1 MHRIC
6 MISLVV
12 VALTAAACGVDTGTG
27 NPAGGQDTAH
37 GNPVGG
43 QDTATGNPDSGQPP
57 TTGNPDGGQP
67 PTTGNPYSE
76 QGAATGDAAG
86 APLFGSVR
94 PGDAIDMSLTVCP
107 IAQAINP
114 TATQPAGCQPG
125 ERCSP
130 DRFTEA
136 SGMAYVSGLPAGCVD
151 VNQDGMPDGTC
162 EYVFAC
168 IPSGTKKTG
177 EACNIDMQTGTD
189 DCEAGDI
196 CHLMTGTGA
205 TARNMCVEL
214 CPATDGD
221 ASCAH
226 LATDRPTP
234 MPASATHC
242 FRGGFF
248 PGTNVSACTTPCN
261 LGDGTCTAPGT
272 SCKLLIAEQEFMCWG
287 VGTIA
292 VGTSCEGTG
301 TAGCVAEASC
311 ARTDANDPNSP
322 PFCRRNCSDSM
333 PCAAGFTCRTVP
345 GVRNGGGTCQPQ

>member
-1 MHRIC
+1 

-12 VALTAAACGVDTGTG
+12 AALTAAACGGDTGTG
-27 NPAGGQDTAH
+27 NPAGGQDTA
-37 GNPVGG
+37 
-43 QDTATGNPDSGQPP
+43 TGI
-57 TTGNPDGGQP
+57 PDGGQP
-67 PTTGNPYSE
+67 PTTGNPGGG
-76 QGAATGDAAG
+76 QDTATGDAAD
-86 APLFGSVR
+86 APLFGTVR
-94 PGDAIDMSLTVCP
+94 PKDAPLEGTVRPTDAIGMSLTACP

-136 SGMAYVSGLPAGCVD
+136 SGMADMSGLPPGCAD
-151 VNQDGMPDGTC
+151 ANMDGMPDGTC

-189 DCEAGDI
+189 DCEPGDI
-196 CHLMTGTGA
+196 CHVMTGTGA
-205 TARNMCVEL
+205 TARTMCVEL

-234 MPASATHC
+234 MPASTTHC

-248 PGTNVSACTTPCN
+248 RGTNVSACTTPCN

-272 SCKLLIAEQEFMCWG
+272 GCKLLIAEQEFMCWG
-287 VGTIA
+287 VGTVA

-301 TAGCVAEASC
+301 TTGCVAEASC

-322 PFCRRNCSDSM
+322 PFCRRNCSDSR
-333 PCAAGFTCRTVP
+333 PCAVGFTCRTVP